1 MRMSVVTDEVSSD
14 LETALELMK
23 EWGAE
28 GVELRGIGES
38 RFPQVSSTWRLRV
51 PELLRE
57 AGMPLAAISP
67 GLFKLAT
74 PVTQSAGSKIL
85 RWEDAT
91 VSERIAM
98 TERLATSH
106 LEELLP
112 ATIAAASELGC
123 RLIVCFSFENPNW
136 ANDSNQRAPEIVID
150 ILRDAAKKV
159 RDAGMNLAVEVEHV
173 CWGSTA
179 TSTLGIVERVDDP
192 ALGINWDPANAFVAG
207 EDLPFPVG
215 WAMVREHVRH
225 VHYKQARRT
234 PDGRRF
240 DGTGEIDW
248 VGQIAALSANGYD
261 GWISVES
268 HARPKLASARQG
280 LRELLALRQAGK
292 EAQ

>member
-1 MRMSVVTDEVSSD
+1 MRISVVTDEVSSD
-14 LETALELMK
+14 LETALELIG

-38 RFPQVSSTWRLRV
+38 RFPQVSETWRLRV

-57 AGMPLAAISP
+57 AGLPLAAISP

-74 PVTQSAGSKIL
+74 PATQSAASKIL
-85 RWEDAT
+85 RWEDST
-91 VSERIAM
+91 VSERVAAI
-98 TERLATSH
+98 ERTATLH

-112 ATIAAASELGC
+112 AAIGAASELGC

-136 ANDSNQRAPEIVID
+136 AADSSQPAPQIVID

-159 RDAGMNLAVEVEHV
+159 QDAGMTLAVEVEHV
-173 CWGSTA
+173 CWGATA
-179 TSTLGIVERVDDP
+179 RSTLDIVERVGNP

-215 WAMVREHVRH
+215 WEMVREHVRH
-225 VHYKQARRT
+225 VHYKQARRMGK
-234 PDGRRF
+234 GRGF

-248 VGQIAALSANGYD
+248 VGQVAALAASGYD

-280 LRELLALRQAGK
+280 LSDLLTLRQGAK
-292 EAQ
+292 ERL